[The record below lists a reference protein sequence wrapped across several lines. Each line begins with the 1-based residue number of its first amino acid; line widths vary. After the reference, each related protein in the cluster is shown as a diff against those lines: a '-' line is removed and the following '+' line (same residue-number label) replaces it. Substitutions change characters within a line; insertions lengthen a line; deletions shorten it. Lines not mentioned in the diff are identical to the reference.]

1 MSVKLGIV
9 NMLRQ
14 LSGEPSSGHDAF
26 IYHIFSGNLHQHAGR
41 MLPSS
46 AAAAAAS
53 AAVVAIVT
61 AYPLTCWLIQR
72 VFFFVLRLIDMG

>member
-46 AAAAAAS
+46 AAAAS